1 MVHSA
6 AGVWGTEV
14 SILALA
20 TSNFVIILS
29 ENFIF
34 FKSRA
39 YNKSYDQPTPDTFHN
54 RCSNIVIC
62 FFFRGKFSG
71 QQIVAIRLGVNNLW
85 ENNNGE
91 EKSERTPAYSLFF
104 ASLDLRLVFHG
115 IL

>member
-6 AGVWGTEV
+6 AEVWGTEV

-62 FFFRGKFSG
+62 FFFGGKF
-71 QQIVAIRLGVNNLW
+71 VAIRLGVNNLW
-85 ENNNGE
+85 ENNNGK

-104 ASLDLRLVFHG
+104 LLL
-115 IL
+115 

>member
-1 MVHSA
+1 MYFPAGQRYANTKDKSVIRKMVHSA

-62 FFFRGKFSG
+62 FFFGGNFLANKLL
-71 QQIVAIRLGVNNLW
+71 QYV
-85 ENNNGE
+85 
-91 EKSERTPAYSLFF
+91 
-104 ASLDLRLVFHG
+104 
-115 IL
+115 